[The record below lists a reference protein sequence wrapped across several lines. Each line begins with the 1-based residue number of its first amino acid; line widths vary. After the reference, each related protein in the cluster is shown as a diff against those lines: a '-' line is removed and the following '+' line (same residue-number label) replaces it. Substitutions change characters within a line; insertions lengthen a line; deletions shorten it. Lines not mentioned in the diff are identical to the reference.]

1 MGFIALGLF
10 ILACGW
16 KVYRDYIPTRAKA
29 NRSQGHPQYFGA
41 ALAAGF
47 VFILAA
53 SLHNIASSS
62 RGYTKVL
69 DSVGRA
75 LPRSEDARVKT
86 AALVPRIQLDT
97 APLLINA
104 NGANSAVEVKRGLY
118 PIFPSG
124 SSASQADAGRDDFLG
139 ALAIAGWAFLLA
151 LTLPYIFNIPF
162 WANRHLR
169 YITMVKDLEEI
180 ERVLSFAYRKGLT
193 VAITLV
199 NKKTYIGYSLETGQ
213 DGVSETQWIQLHP
226 LASGYRDD
234 LGQLNLTTAY
244 KPVYTELS
252 SGDQEGLGPA
262 DFKVMLP
269 IDKILTVQH
278 FDLDTYLSKFLGE
291 AEEVRG
297 PSDANR
303 DGSGQDVDSIGPP
316 WWCSP
321 SSIAADVEIGETQNS
336 DDVVAVEE
344 APQVAQPPFSL
355 KLHALKFS
363 YFLGIVG
370 AIVGGTVSLLWLCG
384 LLFSAIA
391 LLWLAVLP
399 TGISHVQDLKSWES
413 WTAGF
418 RKAWVS
424 LRE

>member
-1 MGFIALGLF
+1 
-10 ILACGW
+10 
-16 KVYRDYIPTRAKA
+16 
-29 NRSQGHPQYFGA
+29 
-41 ALAAGF
+41 
-47 VFILAA
+47 
-53 SLHNIASSS
+53 
-62 RGYTKVL
+62 
-69 DSVGRA
+69 
-75 LPRSEDARVKT
+75 
-86 AALVPRIQLDT
+86 
-97 APLLINA
+97 
-104 NGANSAVEVKRGLY
+104 
-118 PIFPSG
+118 
-124 SSASQADAGRDDFLG
+124 
-139 ALAIAGWAFLLA
+139 
-151 LTLPYIFNIPF
+151 
-162 WANRHLR
+162 
-169 YITMVKDLEEI
+169 MVKDLEEI

-291 AEEVRG
+291 AEEVGG

-321 SSIAADVEIGETQNS
+321 SSIAADVEIGENQNS